1 MPTPTPATLD
11 PARVAAALRAG
22 AALDVVFLVDGDRV
36 VFARAPQTA
45 WGTAV
50 SALIAGVWQAAPRQA
65 LRLLRRPIYL
75 LREPTEAEREMI
87 RVAAKRWRQIEPAE
101 DALTGWTSIDVSA
114 AASVSRR
121 LAAAW
126 LLAARTP
133 APMEMAKGI
142 AKGGR
147 RDGHRALQDRP
158 VGAVLVDASGA
169 VIAAARNRNGR
180 CRVRHAELSLLQA
193 WGEAKGPIPAGSTLW
208 VTLQPCRMCAAWWV
222 AASAGGAR
230 VVFAERDPGPMA
242 QGTALERL
250 GIQRF
255 LDEFS
260 SS

>member
-1 MPTPTPATLD
+1 MPSPGELD
-11 PARVAAALRAG
+11 PAGVAAALRRPDG
-22 AALDVVFLVDGDRV
+22 LDVAFLIDRDRV
-36 VFARAPQTA
+36 VFARAPHTR
-45 WGTAV
+45 WSTAV
-50 SALIAGVWQAAPRQA
+50 SALIAGVWQVAPRQA

-87 RVAAKRWRQIEPAE
+87 RVAAKRWRRVEPAPE
-101 DALTGWTSIDVSA
+101 ASAGWASLDVSPA
-114 AASVSRR
+114 ATVSRR
-121 LAAAW
+121 LAATW
-126 LLAARTP
+126 LVATRSP
-133 APMEMAKGI
+133 APIEMARRV
-142 AKGGR
+142 AAGGR
-147 RDGHRALQDRP
+147 RDGHRARQDRP
-158 VGAVLVDASGA
+158 VGAVLVDASGG

-180 CRVRHAELSLLQA
+180 CRVRHAELSLVQA
-193 WGEAKGPIPAGSTLW
+193 WGEANGAIPADSTLW

-222 AASAGGAR
+222 GAAGGAVR

>member
-1 MPTPTPATLD
+1 MPTLAPLD

-22 AALDVVFLVDGDRV
+22 TALDVAFLLDGDRV
-36 VFARAPQTA
+36 VFARAPKTA

-50 SALIAGVWQAAPRQA
+50 SALIAGIWQAAPRQA

-87 RVAAKRWRQIEPAE
+87 RVAAKRWRQIEPAQ
-101 DALTGWTSIDVSA
+101 DAVTGWLSIDVSA
-114 AASVSRR
+114 AAAISRR
-121 LAAAW
+121 LAAIW
-126 LLAARTP
+126 LVATP
-133 APMEMAKGI
+133 TATPMEMARVI
-142 AKGGR
+142 AGGGR
-147 RDGHRALQDRP
+147 REGHRARQDRP
-158 VGAVLVDASGA
+158 VGAVLVGASGR

-193 WGEAKGPIPAGSTLW
+193 WGEANGPIPAGSTLW

-222 AASAGGAR
+222 AASGGAAR

-260 SS
+260 SC